1 MKNLKH
7 FLRIAAMMVLTAFLF
22 TACEQD
28 TSLVTT
34 EDGLTTITAETR
46 VPAHPLPLMVNFNA
60 TPNPD
65 YMPGQPNGWL
75 GGQATHFG
83 NLQSANSP
91 FWYLGPP
98 TPLPVPDHPDYPVRV
113 PIFNHLTAA
122 NGDLAVAIGYLDLNP
137 AIGTFIGHFD
147 VIDNGNNTGRFVGV
161 SGYADISPDN
171 PGYIDQNTGI
181 SYWEAEGE
189 ITFQK

>member
-1 MKNLKH
+1 MKTLTQ
-7 FLRIAAMMVLTAFLF
+7 FLRIAGMLLFACLLF
-22 TACEQD
+22 TACERD
-28 TSLVTT
+28 SNLISGS
-34 EDGLTTITAETR
+34 DGLEPLTAETR
-46 VPAHPLPLMVNFNA
+46 VPDHALPLKVHFNA
-60 TPNPD
+60 TPNPNHV
-65 YMPGQPNGWL
+65 PGQPNGWL

-137 AIGTFIGHFD
+137 AMGTFIGHFD
-147 VIDNGNNTGRFVGV
+147 VMDNGNNTGRFVGV
-161 SGYADISPDN
+161 SGYADISPDD
-171 PGYIDQNTGI
+171 PGYIDPDTGI

-189 ITFQK
+189 ITFQ